1 MQNLNKIKKL
11 INQASSQEPAET
23 LQASKMASALMVREG
38 VNFSDLLKY
47 KDELYLDG
55 LMSTA
60 RVYAQRTTKTH
71 TEAQKLS
78 ASIYQQ
84 INEAYNKSSIKADNN
99 YQEKARLQREREEL
113 ERKAQELRQK
123 EADIFKKEQQSTHQ
137 QTEDP
142 IYATDFKNEPQKYRT
157 SHNIRIGNYFLR
169 MLILHPFLTFRLFIR
184 SFFQA
189 LIVSLLIMVF
199 VMIFSVLFD
208 MDLTFSLSYLAMY
221 EGLVFVLLIAYTL
234 VNIRGWY
241 PSE

>member
-38 VNFSDLLKY
+38 VNFADLLKY

-84 INEAYNKSSIKADNN
+84 INEAYNKPSTKADNN
-99 YQEKARLQREREEL
+99 YQEKARLQREWEEL
-113 ERKAQELRQK
+113 ERKTKALREK
-123 EADIFKKEQQSTHQ
+123 EEEIKREQ
-137 QTEDP
+137 QTEEP
-142 IYATDFKNEPQKYRT
+142 IYATFFKNEPQKHRT